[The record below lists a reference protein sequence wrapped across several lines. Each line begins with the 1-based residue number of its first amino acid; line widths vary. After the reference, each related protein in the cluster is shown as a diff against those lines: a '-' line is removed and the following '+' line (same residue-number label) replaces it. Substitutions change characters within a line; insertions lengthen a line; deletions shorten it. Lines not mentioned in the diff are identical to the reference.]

1 MMLVEIQQH
10 ALPVAR
16 ELMSGT
22 DAPVVVLDL
31 STEFRN
37 HALDTDRTH
46 IPSESR
52 FFKLFDTLLMMRG
65 GDFSATG
72 IERSSLVRSDQTPDF
87 LDKRWQCSLCIGRDS
102 QIDFGIVS
110 VVMNISS
117 LRKILSADADG
128 LSAVGSCVPR
138 CGRHIVELEAE
149 SHIRS
154 IPCSA
159 SAVKLVPVW
168 KVLPRSVRADEHG

>member
-16 ELMSGT
+16 ELMSGA
-22 DAPVVVLDL
+22 DAPVVVLNL
-31 STEFRN
+31 GAQFRN

-65 GDFSATG
+65 GDFSATS
-72 IERSSLVRSDQTPDF
+72 IERCSPVRGDQPPDF

-102 QIDFGIVS
+102 QIHFRVVS

-117 LRKILSADADG
+117 LRQIFSADADG
-128 LSAVGSCVPR
+128 LTAV
-138 CGRHIVELEAE
+138 
-149 SHIRS
+149 
-154 IPCSA
+154 
-159 SAVKLVPVW
+159 
-168 KVLPRSVRADEHG
+168 